1 MNIAVVG
8 ATGLVGKKMI
18 QVLQER
24 NFPLNNFYAV
34 ASKNSV
40 GKKVKFNN
48 KEYIVEDIEEFDFNK
63 IQLAIF
69 SAGGSTSKIWAPRLT
84 EKGIWVVDN
93 SSAWRTDENVPLVVP
108 EINPHSIG
116 KNDFIIANPNCS
128 TIQMVI
134 ALKPLDNE
142 FNLRKVIVSTYQSV
156 SGAGYK
162 GVQQMEEEIKSG
174 KSKIAIFPHQ
184 IAYNCIP
191 QIGPIM
197 DNGFTEEE
205 IKMVN
210 ETIKILEKPK
220 LEITP
225 TTVRIPVVAGHSES
239 VYAEFENV
247 TDIETAK
254 KVLSEFPGV
263 EVTDSPENNEYPHPL
278 SCEDKDEVFVG
289 RIRKD
294 LYNEK
299 ALNFW
304 VVSDNLR
311 KGAATNAIQ
320 IAEWLVSRKYIL

>member
-1 MNIAVVG
+1 
-8 ATGLVGKKMI
+8 
-18 QVLQER
+18 
-24 NFPLNNFYAV
+24 
-34 ASKNSV
+34 
-40 GKKVKFNN
+40 
-48 KEYIVEDIEEFDFNK
+48 
-63 IQLAIF
+63 
-69 SAGGSTSKIWAPRLT
+69 
-84 EKGIWVVDN
+84 
-93 SSAWRTDENVPLVVP
+93 
-108 EINPHSIG
+108 
-116 KNDFIIANPNCS
+116 
-128 TIQMVI
+128 
-134 ALKPLDNE
+134 
-142 FNLRKVIVSTYQSV
+142 
-156 SGAGYK
+156 
-162 GVQQMEEEIKSG
+162 
-174 KSKIAIFPHQ
+174 
-184 IAYNCIP
+184 
-191 QIGPIM
+191 M

-299 ALNFW
+299 ALNFC